1 MRSDTAFFSALDIS
15 RRFLR
20 GLTSALLSGAV
31 AAAAFLGEEDRRDL
45 DRDDGAD
52 APRICSTSLN
62 ALISPW
68 RRSISSWRSAMAC
81 AMTFMDPETSGLRS
95 GCQARHAN
103 WRQPEVP
110 GR

>member
-31 AAAAFLGEEDRRDL
+31 AAAFLGEEDRRDL

-95 GCQARHAN
+95 GCQARRATGG
-103 WRQPEVP
+103 QPEAP
-110 GR
+110 SQ

>member
-20 GLTSALLSGAV
+20 GLTSELLSGAV
-31 AAAAFLGEEDRRDL
+31 AAALLGEEERRDL

-52 APRICSTSLN
+52 ASRICSTSLN

-68 RRSISSWRSAMAC
+68 RRSISS
-81 AMTFMDPETSGLRS
+81 
-95 GCQARHAN
+95 
-103 WRQPEVP
+103 
-110 GR
+110 